1 MGLFDLFSRGNSDE
15 NEGIEINLN
24 DFKFISPS
32 HSRLE
37 NKKKIG
43 TVDAGRGIRIQANI
57 LGIKDAYTVTI
68 YNTDSNHP
76 VWGDNIQLSPKRMKI
91 KKSGSNEIELIGF
104 GVDGMGSPFSDYGL
118 TIHLTNKVA
127 KKISLF
133 MYDRNIKLEYYGGV
147 ESNKD
152 VFKPAFDVLRTD
164 SNVKIIQEHISR
176 SFLFYEQNNIPALQ
190 MELHSL
196 YQNFNRAGG
205 GQLIINFPDK
215 EKLGE
220 CFLLHLRFNWS
231 NDLDICEVL
240 TENAFFCFF
249 DNVENAVTSQDKIIG
264 SYNLLNLMYYSKNSF
279 NTKLSDCLKAAMYSS
294 NSPFDKLDYE
304 NGCGYLIEQFIYLS
318 AKNIEPTMQKH
329 EIIFGEIRKKY
340 NEVIKDKRLINLD
353 LQKIELK
360 AKYVSNTIFHILK
373 SY

>member
-1 MGLFDLFSRGNSDE
+1 MGLFDFFRKGNNN
-15 NEGIEINLN
+15 NERIEIDLN

-32 HSRLE
+32 HSRFE

-68 YNTDSNHP
+68 YNTDCNHP
-76 VWGDNIQLSPKRMKI
+76 VWGDNIQMSPKKMKI

-104 GVDGMGSPFSDYGL
+104 GNDEMGSPFSDYGL
-118 TIHLTNKVA
+118 TIHLTNSIVEKV
-127 KKISLF
+127 SLF
-133 MYDRNIKLEYYGGV
+133 MYDRNIKLEYYRGV
-147 ESNKD
+147 EINKD
-152 VFKPAFDVLRTD
+152 VFKPTLDVLRPD
-164 SNVKIIQEHISR
+164 SNVKKIQEQISR

-205 GQLIINFPDK
+205 GRLIIDFPNK

-231 NDLDICEVL
+231 NDPDICEVL

-249 DNVENAVTSQDKIIG
+249 DNIENAETYQDKIIG
-264 SYNLLNLMYYSKNSF
+264 SYNLLNLMYYSKDSF
-279 NTKLSDCLKAAMYSS
+279 NTKLSDCLKEAMHSS
-294 NSPFDKLDYE
+294 NSPFDKRDYE
-304 NGCGYLIEQFIYLS
+304 TGCGFLIEQFNYLA
-318 AKNIEPTMQKH
+318 AKTIEPTMQKQ
-329 EIIFGEIRKKY
+329 EIIFGEIKKKY
-340 NEVIKDKRLINLD
+340 NEILRDKRLINLD

-373 SY
+373 RY